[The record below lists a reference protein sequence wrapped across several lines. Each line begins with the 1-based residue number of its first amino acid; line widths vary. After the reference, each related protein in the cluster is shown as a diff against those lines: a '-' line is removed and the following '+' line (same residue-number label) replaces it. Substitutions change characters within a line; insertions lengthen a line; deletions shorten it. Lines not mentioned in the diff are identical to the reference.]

1 MLNITEE
8 VVKHVA
14 KLARLAVTEEEARK
28 LAPQLSDI
36 ISYAE
41 QLQEVDL
48 TDVAPTSHT
57 YELSNVLRTDI
68 PSEGLTN
75 EQALANAPDSD
86 GQQVRVPAVLEG

>member
-1 MLNITEE
+1 MNITED
-8 VVKHVA
+8 VVRHVA
-14 KLARLAVTEEEARK
+14 KLARLAVSEEEAHK

-41 QLQEVDL
+41 QLQAVDL
-48 TDVAPTSHT
+48 SNVPPTSHPL
-57 YELSNVLRTDI
+57 ELSNVLRADV
-68 PSEGLTN
+68 PREGLTN

>member
-48 TDVAPTSHT
+48 TDVPPTSHT
-57 YELSNVLRTDI
+57 LELSNVFRTDI

>member
-1 MLNITEE
+1 MNITEE

-48 TDVAPTSHT
+48 TDVPPTSHT
-57 YELSNVLRTDI
+57 LELSNVFRTDI

>member
-1 MLNITEE
+1 LNITED
-8 VVKHVA
+8 VVRHVA
-14 KLARLAVTEEEARK
+14 KLARLAVSEEEAHK

-41 QLQEVDL
+41 QLQAVDL
-48 TDVAPTSHT
+48 SNVPPTSHPL
-57 YELSNVLRTDI
+57 ELSNVLRADV
-68 PSEGLTN
+68 PREGLTN

>member
-1 MLNITEE
+1 M
-8 VVKHVA
+8 KHVA

-48 TDVAPTSHT
+48 TDVPPTSHT
-57 YELSNVLRTDI
+57 LELSNVFRTDI

>member
-1 MLNITEE
+1 MNITEE

-14 KLARLAVTEEEARK
+14 KLARLAVAEEEARK

-36 ISYAE
+36 ISYAQ

-48 TDVAPTSHT
+48 KDVAPTSHT
-57 YELSNVLRTDI
+57 LELSNVLRADV
-68 PSEGLTN
+68 PCEGLTN